1 MELLDQS
8 FNLGFSSSFCC
19 CSSVLAT
26 VFVANSVIMGCGP
39 SKVDDLPLV
48 ALCKERKELI
58 KAASIH
64 RSALAAAHVTYFHS
78 LRDVGEAIRKFVD
91 EELVVGS
98 ASSIDSPV
106 LTLPSDEFKSSKKN
120 KRKDDNH
127 VVSSSSSSL
136 SHSIEE
142 HGKNTRKGKGES
154 DGEGSHLDLSSG
166 SPSISGSGSGS
177 PLGHVEMDHSHS
189 HSHSPDQQGPA
200 APYGYNYGYGGYG
213 GYGYGYPYPPPQ
225 DNWGTTGNSSSYMYY
240 MKKSATPSQSFVYQE
255 PEGQY
260 GYSSYTN
267 GGFFGYPSGS
277 PRGEYGYGQRNS
289 PPRPPQPP
297 PAPPSPPR
305 NSTWDFLNVFETL
318 DNSGYPGY
326 YPASRYG
333 YGSTTSSPDS
343 KEVREREGIP
353 DLEDETEPE
362 MLRAAHKE
370 KRKMV
375 NEEMNHNY
383 IPSNNKTR
391 NFGEGTSKSVPVQ
404 RVNGITEASTS
415 TSKAVPSSKSESLEP
430 GGHINIS
437 PSSGSADTIVT
448 KSPEEDFPKNKRVSF
463 EVEEVS
469 NLDVDSS
476 KLSSLT
482 TLSVHGTRD
491 LQEVVKEIKDE
502 FETASSYGKEVAVLL
517 EVGKLPYQQRKG
529 TGFRVIFSRMLYQ
542 VAPNMISSPPP
553 PIPSIPIT
561 SRTMKMAKEYCQ
573 VTEQDEK
580 HRNLSSTLEELYA
593 WEKKLYKEV
602 KDEERLRVIYERKC
616 NKLRML
622 DNQGAESSKIDAT
635 RASIRKLLT
644 KIDVCIKAVEAIST
658 RIHKLR
664 DEELHPQLT
673 NLVYG
678 LIRMWKSMLSCH
690 QKQFQ
695 AIMETKVRSLRANT
709 GFERDSGLKATV
721 ELEME
726 LLDWC
731 ARFNNWINTQK
742 AYVGSL
748 YGWLM
753 RCIEREQEIT
763 TDGVAPFSPG
773 RVGAPPIFVICNDWY
788 QAMDRVS
795 EQAVAN
801 AMQSFASSLHQLW
814 ERQDEE
820 QRRRTRAQ
828 YLSKDF
834 EKRVRE
840 LRLQRHRMEQEREA
854 LSDKNAVS
862 KVPSESGVSP
872 LDDLKVDLDSMRQK
886 LEEERVRHRDAI
898 KLVND
903 AASSSLQAGLVPI
916 FEALGNFTSEV
927 LKAHEQVR
935 LENAG
940 AS

>member
-1 MELLDQS
+1 MNGITGSS
-8 FNLGFSSSFCC
+8 FNLGFCSSPCSPCSS
-19 CSSVLAT
+19 SSVLAT

-48 ALCKERKELI
+48 TLCKERKELI

-78 LRDVGEAIRKFVD
+78 LRDVGEAIRRFVD

-98 ASSIDSPV
+98 SSSADSPV
-106 LTLPSDEFKSSKKN
+106 LTLPSDEFKSSKKKN
-120 KRKDDNH
+120 KKDDD
-127 VVSSSSSSL
+127 VVSSPSTSL
-136 SHSIEE
+136 PHSIEE
-142 HGKNTRKGKGES
+142 HGKNAAKHKEES
-154 DGEGSHLDLSSG
+154 DGEGSHLDLSSA
-166 SPSISGSGSGS
+166 SPSISGAGSGS
-177 PLGHVEMDHSHS
+177 PSGHVEMHHGY
-189 HSHSPDQQGPA
+189 SHSPDQEGPGP
-200 APYGYNYGYGGYG
+200 APYGYNYGYGAGGYG

-225 DNWGTTGNSSSYMYY
+225 ENWGTNGNSSSYMYY

-255 PEGQY
+255 PEGHY
-260 GYSSYTN
+260 GYSSYPN
-267 GGFFGYPSGS
+267 GGYFGYPIGS
-277 PRGEYGYGQRNS
+277 QEYGYGQRNS
-289 PPRPPQPP
+289 PPGPPQPP

-305 NSTWDFLNVFETL
+305 NSTWDFLNVFDTF
-318 DNSGYPGY
+318 DNSGYPSY
-326 YPASRYG
+326 YPVSRYG

-375 NEEMNHNY
+375 KEEMDHNY
-383 IPSNNKTR
+383 NDSNHKIG
-391 NFGEGTSKSVPVQ
+391 NFGEGTSKSVQVQ
-404 RVNGITEASTS
+404 KVNSTAEGSTS
-415 TSKAVPSSKSESLEP
+415 TSKAVSSSKSESLEP
-430 GGHINIS
+430 GDHININT
-437 PSSGSADTIVT
+437 SSGSDTIVT
-448 KSPEEDFPKNKRVSF
+448 KSSEEDFPKSKRVSF
-463 EVEEVS
+463 EVEEAP

-476 KLSSLT
+476 KPSSLT

-491 LQEVVKEIKDE
+491 LQQVVKEIKDE

-529 TGFRVIFSRMLYQ
+529 TGFRVIFSRILYL
-542 VAPNMISSPPP
+542 VAPNMLSSPPP
-553 PIPSIPIT
+553 PGPSIRIT

-573 VTEQDEK
+573 VVEQDEK
-580 HRNLSSTLEELYA
+580 HRNLSSTLEELYE

-602 KDEERLRVIYERKC
+602 KDEERLRVIYEKKC
-616 NKLRML
+616 KRLIML

-644 KIDVCIKAVEAIST
+644 KINVCIKAVEAIST

-664 DEELHPQLT
+664 DEELQPQLT
-673 NLVYG
+673 DLVYG

-709 GFERDSGLKATV
+709 GFERDSGLKATID
-721 ELEME
+721 LEME

-731 ARFNNWINTQK
+731 TRFNNWINTQK

-748 YGWLM
+748 YEWLM
-753 RCIEREQEIT
+753 RCIQREQEIT
-763 TDGVAPFSPG
+763 ADGVAPFSPG

-788 QAMDRVS
+788 QAMDRIS
-795 EQAVAN
+795 ERGVAN
-801 AMQSFASSLHQLW
+801 AMRNFASSLHQLW

-834 EKRVRE
+834 EKRLRE
-840 LRLQRHRMEQEREA
+840 LRLQRQRMEQEQES
-854 LSDKNAVS
+854 LDKTAVS

-872 LDDLKVDLDSMRQK
+872 LDDLKVDLDSMRKK
-886 LEEERVRHRDAI
+886 LEEERTRHKDAI
-898 KLVND
+898 KLVHD

-916 FEALGNFTSEV
+916 FEALGNFSSEV

-935 LENAG
+935 LENTAV
-940 AS
+940 S